1 MMRSEK
7 AVTLIEL
14 VIVMTIMAV
23 LATIAI
29 PLYYGARSEFKAS
42 EAVNG
47 LGAIRKALWMYRAE
61 HGLYPVHADT
71 VQVDSLG
78 LDLANDD
85 LQGRYFDNNDYTYTG
100 DATTFTL
107 MATGGTDPDTAP
119 NADEVDG
126 IVRTINQDGDI
137 ESGE

>member
-1 MMRSEK
+1 
-7 AVTLIEL
+7 
-14 VIVMTIMAV
+14 MAL

-29 PLYYGARSEFKAS
+29 PLYYGARSKFKAS

-47 LGAIRKALWMYRAE
+47 LGAIRKALWMYHAE
-61 HGLYPVHADT
+61 HGQYPVHADT

-85 LQGRYFDNNDYTYTG
+85 LNGRYFDNSDYTYTG

-107 MATGGTDPDTAP
+107 IAAGGTDPDNAP

-137 ESGE
+137 EGGE